1 MAKIT
6 YKHPDGTSTVVDVPV
21 GRSVMT
27 GAVANG
33 ISGIL
38 AECGG
43 GATCGTCHV
52 FVDRNNTKPLPPLH
66 ALEDEL
72 LEVTISERDERS
84 RLSCQLTVTE
94 EMDGLVVHL
103 PPSEQESQP

>member
-6 YKHPDGTSTVVDVPV
+6 YKHPDGTATVVDVPV
-21 GRSVMT
+21 GRTVMT

-33 ISGIL
+33 ISGIV

-52 FVDRNNTKPLPPLH
+52 FIDRDNTKPLPPLH
-66 ALEDEL
+66 DLEDEL
-72 LEVTISERDERS
+72 LEVTTSERDERS
-84 RLSCQLTVTE
+84 RLSCQLPVCE

-103 PPSEQESQP
+103 PPARPGSPL

>member
-6 YKHPDGTSTVVDVPV
+6 YKHPDGTTVVVDVPV

-27 GAVANG
+27 GAVTNSIKG
-33 ISGIL
+33 IV

-52 FVDRNNTKPLPPLH
+52 FVDRDNSRPLPPIH
-66 ALEDEL
+66 DLEDEL
-72 LEVTISERDERS
+72 LEVTVSTRNECS

-103 PPSEQESQP
+103 PASQPESPQ